1 MPDGASLPL
10 LDIDRVLLPGERA
23 AVPIRSSAELSG
35 IEPGSEVALR
45 FSGASAVS
53 VGVVAEVE
61 SVQALG
67 GEVVIVSVLSRARV
81 EAIEI
86 TAAPGVAAVRVAD
99 AIGPV
104 SESEMAATKT
114 ALRRYL
120 AALSEYGRPVDLYPE
135 IPDDP
140 IPGSYAVASLLEISA
155 GERHVL
161 LEVDNAS
168 GRFGLLETI
177 LDRERRLLEATMR
190 AKGN

>member
-1 MPDGASLPL
+1 MPL
-10 LDIDRVLLPGERA
+10 LNIDRVLLPGERA
-23 AVPIRSSAELSG
+23 AVPIRASAELSG
-35 IEPGSEVALR
+35 VEPGSEVALR

-61 SVQALG
+61 SVLALG
-67 GEVVIVSVLSRARV
+67 GDVVMVSMLSRARV

-86 TAAPGVAAVRVAD
+86 TAPGVAVVRVAD

-104 SESEMAATKT
+104 SESEMVATKI

-120 AALSEYGRPVDLYPE
+120 AALSEYGRPVDLYPQ

-177 LDRERRLLEATMR
+177 LDRERRLLEATMG

>member
-10 LDIDRVLLPGERA
+10 LNIDRVLLPGERA

-35 IEPGSEVALR
+35 VEPGSEVALR
-45 FSGASAVS
+45 FSGASVVS

-67 GEVVIVSVLSRARV
+67 GEVVMVSVLSRARV

-86 TAAPGVAAVRVAD
+86 TAPGVAAVRVAD

-177 LDRERRLLEATMR
+177 LDRERRLLEATMG